1 MLGTREYYDKTAAE
15 WAENGYGDGEYLPCL
30 DEFLSLLPPGGRVLD
45 LCCGAGYETG
55 RIRARGFEALGLDFS
70 GGSLRIARERNPDL
84 PFYQGDMLEDYAH
97 IGMVDGILL
106 SAGLVHVETADLPDV
121 EVLVAGH
128 HGSNTSNTREL
139 LETVRPKL
147 ALISV
152 GQNNKYGHPGWD
164 ALARL
169 DEIGA
174 KIYRTD
180 LYGTIEVRM
189 KQGDDYAAEK

>member
-1 MLGTREYYDKTAAE
+1 M
-15 WAENGYGDGEYLPCL
+15 
-30 DEFLSLLPPGGRVLD
+30 
-45 LCCGAGYETG
+45 
-55 RIRARGFEALGLDFS
+55 
-70 GGSLRIARERNPDL
+70 
-84 PFYQGDMLEDYAH
+84 
-97 IGMVDGILL
+97 
-106 SAGLVHVETADLPDV
+106 
-121 EVLVAGH
+121 
-128 HGSNTSNTREL
+128 
-139 LETVRPKL
+139 RPEL

-169 DEIGA
+169 DEMGA